1 MTTFADR
8 HRSSGNSTSGGNNGT
23 DTSSDPTAVADASI
37 DLALDATATASSSA
51 SGQGA
56 SAAIDG
62 VVDGYPSNYS
72 AEWASQGQGIDAYL
86 MLTWPSV
93 VTFDSVV
100 LHDRPNDNDRVW
112 SSTLTFD
119 DGTVVNVDTLPN
131 DGTGLVVNFTAVQ
144 TSTLRFDVTDVSAT
158 TSNVGL
164 AEIEVY
170 YTG

>member
-1 MTTFADR
+1 M
-8 HRSSGNSTSGGNNGT
+8 
-23 DTSSDPTAVADASI
+23 
-37 DLALDATATASSSA
+37 
-51 SGQGA
+51 
-56 SAAIDG
+56 
-62 VVDGYPSNYS
+62 DGYPGADEN
-72 AEWASQGQGIDAYL
+72 EWSSDHEGIGAYL
-86 MLTWPSV
+86 TLTWPSA
-93 VTFDSVV
+93 VTFDSVI
-100 LHDRPNDNDRVW
+100 LHDRPNDDDRVW

-170 YTG
+170 YSG